1 MKNPTVF
8 LILSVLFFSID
19 GLAQGAGSGI
29 VPVLKTAVRY
39 DGSEKFTVGEVNGTV
54 KTKAVYLPKPLY
66 PDEARRAGV
75 EGTVRVQISID
86 EQGNVT
92 NAVSLSGSVL
102 LTGVAEGAARR
113 SKFRILRDTTGQ
125 AIKAAGVMVYSF
137 EIKKAGWSKIGY
149 DLNLLKQMPVSMISI
164 PAISKAIDPGWTIE
178 KELFAKL
185 EEIRQGAPDPP
196 EKPFPVFV
204 SSGVNKYPNEI
215 AVQSQ
220 TMVVTPPQR
229 ATPDQAVIVQNL
241 ISGLRGR
248 LANDELSSWQF
259 DLGLNL
265 GDAFQSYRDPRQ
277 RGEAARI
284 VTGFIEIRPKSASVE
299 VLEAL
304 QSLLVNFGKESR
316 SVNNADEILRAMN
329 LIFKA
334 K

>member
-8 LILSVLFFSID
+8 LIFSVLLFSID

-29 VPVLKTAVRY
+29 IPVIKTAVKY
-39 DGSEKFTVGEVNGTV
+39 DGSENFTVGEVKGTV
-54 KTKAVYLPKPLY
+54 KTKAVYLPKPVY

-92 NAVSLSGSVL
+92 NAASLSGNVL
-102 LTGVAEGAARR
+102 LTGVAESAARR

-149 DLNLLKQMPVSMISI
+149 DLNLLKQLPVSMVSI
-164 PAISKAIDPGWTIE
+164 PAISKAIDPEWTTE
-178 KELFAKL
+178 KELFARL

-196 EKPFPVFV
+196 EKPFPVLV
-204 SSGVNKYPNEI
+204 SSGINKYPNEI

-229 ATPDQAVIVQNL
+229 ATPDQAAIVQNL

-265 GDAFQSYRDPRQ
+265 GTAFQLFRDPWQ
-277 RGEAARI
+277 RGEAARM
-284 VTGFIEIRPKSASVE
+284 VTRFIETRPKSASAD

-304 QSLLVNFGKESR
+304 QSLLVNFGKENR
-316 SVNNADEILRAMN
+316 TMNDENEIFRAMN